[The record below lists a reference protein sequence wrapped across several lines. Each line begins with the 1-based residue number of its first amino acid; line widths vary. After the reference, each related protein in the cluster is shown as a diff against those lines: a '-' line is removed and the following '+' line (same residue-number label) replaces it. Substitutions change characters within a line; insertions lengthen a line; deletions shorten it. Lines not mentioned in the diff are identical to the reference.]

1 MITQSLSISFA
12 MKTKGRI
19 YFRKCVNFYYAVSRR
34 ILLIGPRYPSSDFTF
49 GCRITNPITWSGSIG
64 QHASTP
70 RAYSF
75 CTTFLIHMTIVTL
88 SQKFLKKKSITN
100 AFPHRRATSRSTIYL
115 ISKHMAAMH
124 KQLIQQILQM
134 NIYRTAL
141 SSLISVNVRSTT
153 LWACITIEFTDIL
166 FNFTRDGL

>member
-1 MITQSLSISFA
+1 
-12 MKTKGRI
+12 
-19 YFRKCVNFYYAVSRR
+19 
-34 ILLIGPRYPSSDFTF
+34 
-49 GCRITNPITWSGSIG
+49 
-64 QHASTP
+64 
-70 RAYSF
+70 
-75 CTTFLIHMTIVTL
+75 
-88 SQKFLKKKSITN
+88 
-100 AFPHRRATSRSTIYL
+100 
-115 ISKHMAAMH
+115 MH